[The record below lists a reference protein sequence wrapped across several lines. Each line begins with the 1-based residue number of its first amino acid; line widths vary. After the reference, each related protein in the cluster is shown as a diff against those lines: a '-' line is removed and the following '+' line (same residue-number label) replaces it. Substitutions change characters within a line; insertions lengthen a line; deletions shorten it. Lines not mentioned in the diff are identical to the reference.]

1 MSFNFKLKGLICK
14 ELLGDKEENEIAFDP
29 RISTFQI
36 GFTNKSEFVEYGKQE
51 IGKLF
56 SLGKKMD
63 KLQSRIDK
71 HTKDFYS
78 AG

>member
-1 MSFNFKLKGLICK
+1 MNKK
-14 ELLGDKEENEIAFDP
+14 ERSDKEHNMIAFDP
-29 RISTFQI
+29 GIRTFQI
-36 GFTNKSEFVEYGKQE
+36 GFANMCQIVEYGKQE

-71 HTKDFYS
+71 HTKDFY
-78 AG
+78 